1 MQLIQKPI
9 NKPSGSSRKPILLEP
24 YAVSALEKL
33 AHDAGVSSAIMVRYM
48 VEQLLASDTLAA
60 SFLEYVHDYWWD
72 YKTTAGRSV
81 SVLRVD
87 SETFS
92 LLLYLSNTSGFAQ
105 KTDQIAE
112 NIVSFYSQIVKTV
125 PVDPRPL
132 APLPPKQ
139 QPPSPHPQL

>member
-1 MQLIQKPI
+1 MQLIKKPST
-9 NKPSGSSRKPILLEP
+9 KPSGSSRKPILLEP

-33 AHDAGVSSAIMVRYM
+33 AHDEGVSSAVMVRHM

-60 SFLEYVHDYWWD
+60 SFPEYVHDYWWD

-125 PVDPRPL
+125 PVEPRAL
-132 APLPPKQ
+132 AVLATQQ
-139 QPPSPHPQL
+139 QPTSTQPQL

>member
-1 MQLIQKPI
+1 MQLIKKPSY
-9 NKPSGSSRKPILLEP
+9 KPSGSSRKPILLEP

-33 AHDAGVSSAIMVRYM
+33 AHDKGVSSAVMVRRM
-48 VEQLLASDTLAA
+48 FEQLLVSDTLAA
-60 SFLEYVHDYWWD
+60 SFLEYVHDYWWG
-72 YKTTAGRSV
+72 YNTTAGRSV

-112 NIVSFYSQIVKTV
+112 NIVSFYSQIAKTV
-125 PVDPRPL
+125 PVEPRAL
-132 APLPPKQ
+132 AVLATQQ
-139 QPPSPHPQL
+139 QPTSTQPQL

>member
-1 MQLIQKPI
+1 MQLIQKLI

-24 YAVSALEKL
+24 YAVSPLEKL
-33 AHDAGVSSAIMVRYM
+33 AHDEGVSSAVMVRRM
-48 VEQLLASDTLAA
+48 FEQLLVSDTLAA
-60 SFLEYVHDYWWD
+60 SFLEYVHDYWWG

-92 LLLYLSNTSGFAQ
+92 LLLYLSNTRGFAQ

-112 NIVSFYSQIVKTV
+112 IIVSFYSQIAKTV
-125 PVDPRPL
+125 PVEPRAL
-132 APLPPKQ
+132 AVLATQQ
-139 QPPSPHPQL
+139 QPTSTQPQL

>member
-1 MQLIQKPI
+1 MQLIKKPSY
-9 NKPSGSSRKPILLEP
+9 KPSGSSRKPILLEP
-24 YAVSALEKL
+24 YAVSVLEKL
-33 AHDAGVSSAIMVRYM
+33 AHDEDVSSAVMVRRM
-48 VEQLLASDTLAA
+48 VEQLLVSDTLAA
-60 SFLEYVHDYWWD
+60 SFLEYVHDYWWG

-125 PVDPRPL
+125 PVEPRAL
-132 APLPPKQ
+132 AVLATQQ
-139 QPPSPHPQL
+139 QPTSTQPQL